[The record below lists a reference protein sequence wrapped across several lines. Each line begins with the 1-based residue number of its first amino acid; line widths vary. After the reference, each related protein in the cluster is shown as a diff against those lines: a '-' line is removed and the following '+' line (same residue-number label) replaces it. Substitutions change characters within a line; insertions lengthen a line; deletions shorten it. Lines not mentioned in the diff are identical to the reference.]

1 MTSISTVSSVL
12 SVLPTADN
20 KQRVTT
26 EGAQFHAQFQAQSRL
41 RVQQPDTINAQV
53 LAESTTNASHRP
65 EMEALLQSLEWRK
78 YAASAPSRPGRS
90 VPGTRASGLEI
101 ADFSFPDRD
110 ALVNSDVIKVS
121 WVNEEGRPLSLQ
133 PVDDPIACTPDDA
146 EHAPC
151 SECSCEGGLNAFAV
165 AVALSAITLTWVP
178 IEMARAPLRTP
189 TFGFG
194 AVENPARPQGMF
206 SSSQILGSR
215 GLNLRMSV
223 TRARY
228 RGPKSVSWVARGFCH
243 HRPWR

>member
-1 MTSISTVSSVL
+1 MTSISTVSPVL

-26 EGAQFHAQFQAQSRL
+26 EGAQFHAQLQAQSRL
-41 RVQQPDTINAQV
+41 RVQQPDTTNAQV
-53 LAESTTNASHRP
+53 LSESTTNASHRP

-90 VPGTRASGLEI
+90 VPGTRASGLDI

-110 ALVNSDVIKVS
+110 ALVSSDVIKVS
-121 WVNEEGRPLSLQ
+121 WVDEEGRPLSLQ

-151 SECSCEGGLNAFAV
+151 FECSCEGGLNAFAV

-189 TFGFG
+189 DVRIWRRRKPGSSASHVFVQSDSG
-194 AVENPARPQGMF
+194 AE
-206 SSSQILGSR
+206 
-215 GLNLRMSV
+215 GLKPTDVGDN
-223 TRARY
+223 
-228 RGPKSVSWVARGFCH
+228 G
-243 HRPWR
+243 